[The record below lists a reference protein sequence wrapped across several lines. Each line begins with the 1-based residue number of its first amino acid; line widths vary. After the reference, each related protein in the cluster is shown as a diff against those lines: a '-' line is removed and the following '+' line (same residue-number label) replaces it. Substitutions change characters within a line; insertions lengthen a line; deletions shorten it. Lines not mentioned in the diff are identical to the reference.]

1 MGRNCAVNTM
11 SDLKE
16 LSRPHG
22 ETIAYMTRAGKQPGV
37 VWLGGFKSE
46 MTGTKAETLDAWAA
60 RDGRAYLR
68 FDYLGHGRS
77 SGDFRQGTI
86 SRWLEDALA
95 VIDRLTAGPQI
106 LVGSSM
112 GGWLAL
118 LVANIRPEKVAGL
131 LLIAPAVDFTEALL
145 WARLPYEARQ
155 QILEHGEWQR
165 PSAYDPEPYPITREL
180 IEDGRKHLLMNAPIR
195 LACPVRI
202 LQGMEDPDVPWEH
215 TVKLARLIEGD
226 VALTL
231 VKQGDHRLS
240 RPEDLALIERT
251 LDGLAMDITK
261 CNLP

>member
-1 MGRNCAVNTM
+1 
-11 SDLKE
+11 
-16 LSRPHG
+16 
-22 ETIAYMTRAGKQPGV
+22 
-37 VWLGGFKSE
+37 
-46 MTGTKAETLDAWAA
+46 
-60 RDGRAYLR
+60 
-68 FDYLGHGRS
+68 
-77 SGDFRQGTI
+77 
-86 SRWLEDALA
+86 
-95 VIDRLTAGPQI
+95 
-106 LVGSSM
+106 
-112 GGWLAL
+112 
-118 LVANIRPEKVAGL
+118 
-131 LLIAPAVDFTEALL
+131 LL